1 MGHIRGWAKRCEHEM
16 KEIVPV
22 AHFADS
28 AIGRLS
34 LLGHDEIE
42 VVLYFGVD
50 PTSESLTSF
59 MNVAPW
65 QLSTWSPPPSC
76 KMDWMD

>member
-1 MGHIRGWAKRCEHEM
+1 M

-34 LLGHDEIE
+34 LLGHDEME
-42 VVLYFGVD
+42 WVLQFGVD
-50 PTSESLTSF
+50 PTSESHTVS
-59 MNVAPW
+59 MNVVPW
-65 QLSTWSPPPSC
+65 QLPTWSPPPSC

>member
-1 MGHIRGWAKRCEHEM
+1 MRTVQGGRGQSNTKR
-16 KEIVPV
+16 KGIVPV
-22 AHFADS
+22 AHFDDS

-50 PTSESLTSF
+50 PTTDSLTVL

-65 QLSTWSPPPSC
+65 RPSTWSPPPPC
-76 KMDWMD
+76 KMHWMD